1 MEEISESFVNNK
13 DITSKGHC
21 DLDGDENEQN
31 AFLIKLKVNMLQV
44 NTCKQIPYILIQ
56 LDLKLLPQNIQYVC
70 FK

>member
-31 AFLIKLKVNMLQV
+31 AFLIKS
-44 NTCKQIPYILIQ
+44 
-56 LDLKLLPQNIQYVC
+56 
-70 FK
+70 